1 MIQSSQ
7 PMSLKLTWSRRR
19 WQRGLDLAAW
29 CCGRTREG
37 ARRGFLTVLLSSR
50 FLLFPNARRNAFSL
64 LVLPSRA
71 KPRVR
76 RSSGRPPRCSRA
88 SSSKHSCCPPRRS
101 STVLDWSRAAFCRPE
116 AQLYSFNQGTE
127 PPSAAATETGFLRM
141 RSSAPRSPSRSREL
155 IDETEV
161 RSLFLL
167 TTPLLPSSTARAVKS
182 TLEPDRETTSD
193 HKQACYYRPAAIP
206 H

>member
-1 MIQSSQ
+1 MIQSTQ

-19 WQRGLDLAAW
+19 WQRGLDLATW
-29 CCGRTREG
+29 
-37 ARRGFLTVLLSSR
+37 GFLAPLGGGTVLLSSR

-64 LVLPSRA
+64 LVLPGRA

-88 SSSKHSCCPPRRS
+88 SSSKHSCWFLNPRS

-161 RSLFLL
+161 KRLNWQFHTLQISGGFPAGEPRRAATEKPSITEFSRLL
-167 TTPLLPSSTARAVKS
+167 IT
-182 TLEPDRETTSD
+182 
-193 HKQACYYRPAAIP
+193 
-206 H
+206 

>member
-19 WQRGLDLAAW
+19 
-29 CCGRTREG
+29 
-37 ARRGFLTVLLSSR
+37 GFLAPLGGGTVLLSSR
-50 FLLFPNARRNAFSL
+50 FLLFPNTRRNAFSL
-64 LVLPSRA
+64 LVLPGRA
-71 KPRVR
+71 KPRVC

-88 SSSKHSCCPPRRS
+88 SSSKHSCWS

-127 PPSAAATETGFLRM
+127 PPSAAATETSFLRM
-141 RSSAPRSPSRSREL
+141 RSSAPRSPSRSRDMGPRSSARDKTVL
-155 IDETEV
+155 K
-161 RSLFLL
+161 SLFLL
-167 TTPLLPSSTARAVKS
+167 TTPLLPSSTTRAVKS